1 MNAMKFLKE
10 RRSPVR
16 RVFSSLYYGH
26 ISMHTAVVAVAVADT
41 LKIENQRLTGDRRSL
56 QK

>member
-26 ISMHTAVVAVAVADT
+26 ISMHTAVVVVAVTD
-41 LKIENQRLTGDRRSL
+41 KFEIENQRRTGDRRSL

>member
-16 RVFSSLYYGH
+16 RVFFSLYYGH
-26 ISMHTAVVAVAVADT
+26 ITKHAAVVAVGVTDK
-41 LKIENQRLTGDRRSL
+41 LEIENQRRTGDRRSL

>member
-1 MNAMKFLKE
+1 MKPMNFLKE

-26 ISMHTAVVAVAVADT
+26 ISMHTAVVVLAVT
-41 LKIENQRLTGDRRSL
+41 GKFEIENQRRTGGRRSL
-56 QK
+56 QR

>member
-10 RRSPVR
+10 QRSLLR

-26 ISMHTAVVAVAVADT
+26 ISMHTAVIAVAVTDK
-41 LKIENQRLTGDRRSL
+41 LEIENQRRTGDQRSL

>member
-10 RRSPVR
+10 RRSSVR
-16 RVFSSLYYGH
+16 GVFSSRYYGH
-26 ISMHTAVVAVAVADT
+26 ISVHTAVVVVAVTD
-41 LKIENQRLTGDRRSL
+41 KFEIENQRRTGDRRSL

>member
-1 MNAMKFLKE
+1 MNAIKFLKE

-16 RVFSSLYYGH
+16 RVFSSLYYGY
-26 ISMHTAVVAVAVADT
+26 ISMHTAVVAVAVADK
-41 LKIENQRLTGDRRSL
+41 LEIENRRRTGDRRSL

>member
-16 RVFSSLYYGH
+16 RVSSSLNYGH
-26 ISMHTAVVAVAVADT
+26 ISMHTAVVVVAVTD
-41 LKIENQRLTGDRRSL
+41 KFENQRRTGDRRSL

>member
-16 RVFSSLYYGH
+16 RVFFSLYYGH
-26 ISMHTAVVAVAVADT
+26 FSIHTVVVAVAVTDK
-41 LKIENQRLTGDRRSL
+41 LEIENQRRTGDRRSL
-56 QK
+56 QR

>member
-26 ISMHTAVVAVAVADT
+26 IRMDAAAVVVAVTDKLA
-41 LKIENQRLTGDRRSL
+41 IENQRRTGDRRSL

>member
-1 MNAMKFLKE
+1 MNAMKFLTE

-16 RVFSSLYYGH
+16 RVFSSRYYGH
-26 ISMHTAVVAVAVADT
+26 ISMHTAVVVVAVTD
-41 LKIENQRLTGDRRSL
+41 KFEIENQRRTGDRRSL

>member
-10 RRSPVR
+10 RQSPVR

-26 ISMHTAVVAVAVADT
+26 ISMHIAVVAVAVADR

>member
-16 RVFSSLYYGH
+16 RVFSSLNYGH
-26 ISMHTAVVAVAVADT
+26 ISMHTAVVVVAVTD
-41 LKIENQRLTGDRRSL
+41 KFENENQQRTGDRRSL